1 MSDVIDQARQE
12 VAALRNRITT
22 LDDDALDLVIRK
34 ARSHH
39 KWTDRPVSDGQLRQ
53 IFEIAKYAP
62 TAFNSNPM
70 RIVFVRSAEAK
81 ARLAPALAGPNVE
94 KMETAPVT
102 AILAYDTAFY
112 DHFGKLHPHKAEVA
126 DKFRNNAA
134 KAEESAFRNSSIQG
148 AFFIIGLRALGL
160 DAGPMSGFDNAK
172 VDEEFFKGTSLK
184 SNFLCNIGYA
194 DEAGL
199 FQRLPRFDFD
209 DICEVI

>member
-12 VAALRNRITT
+12 VATLRNRITT

-39 KWTDRPVSDGQLRQ
+39 KWTDRPVSDEQLQQ

-199 FQRLPRFDFD
+199 FQRLPRFDFEEV
-209 DICEVI
+209 CEVI

>member
-1 MSDVIDQARQE
+1 MNDVVEQARRE
-12 VAALRNRITT
+12 VADLRNRITA
-22 LDDDALDLVIRK
+22 LDDDTLDLVIRK

-39 KWTDRPVSDGQLRQ
+39 KWTGQPVSDAQLRQ

-70 RIVFVRSAEAK
+70 RIIFVRSAQAK

-94 KMETAPVT
+94 KMENAPVT

-112 DHFGKLHPHKAEVA
+112 EHFGKLHPHKAEVA
-126 DKFRNNAA
+126 DKFRKNAA

-148 AFFIIGLRALGL
+148 AFFIIAVRALGL
-160 DAGPMSGFDNAK
+160 DAGPMSGFDNAS

-194 DEAGL
+194 DEIGL

-209 DICEVI
+209 EICEII